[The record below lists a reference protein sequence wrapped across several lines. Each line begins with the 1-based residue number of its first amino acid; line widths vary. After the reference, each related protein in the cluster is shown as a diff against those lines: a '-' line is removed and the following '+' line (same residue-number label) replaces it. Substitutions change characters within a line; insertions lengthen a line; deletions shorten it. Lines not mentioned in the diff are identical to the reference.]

1 MIRLNPEQMGK
12 ARSLLLDL
20 LIRTHLV
27 PNSRS
32 ETYVTPRSGYS
43 LLSPYYDKIASE
55 LSRTIITSLSNRS
68 FKFTEVDEAIRSI
81 TGRNFVFGNTPAS
94 ADCEWTAKNDR
105 TIARY
110 LAWICAENKIYW
122 NDLAYT
128 EAERASMRESSI
140 FAAALYDAE
149 CFVSQPVTKPK
160 ATSSRG
166 ASRTGATS
174 ATGTGPKSGYK
185 TAGPQSAFV
194 AGLIGKPGEKV
205 SVSSSIIYCI
215 VGDKTGT
222 ITPKAFIHPVENPSV
237 GERAKINKAGL
248 PIVKFGAGN
257 GYTDL
262 AIFSERAED
271 MERIYDA
278 LVRDGKAISK
288 YSGVHVAKT
297 KNDASGYF
305 KVNTEFGPVLVKP
318 TKLNEKLFTE
328 TLEAMCC
335 EEAEDTLPLE
345 ESGGIE
351 ISDFNRFARDSK
363 MYD

>member
-1 MIRLNPEQMGK
+1 MIRLNPEQMGR

-32 ETYVTPRSGYS
+32 ETYANPRSGYS
-43 LLSPYYDKIASE
+43 LLTPYFDKMAST
-55 LSRTIITSLSNRS
+55 LSRTIITSLLSRS
-68 FKFTEVDEAIRSI
+68 FKFAEVDEAISSL
-81 TGRNFVFGNTPAS
+81 TSRNFMFGDTPAS
-94 ADCEWTAKNDR
+94 TDCRWAAKNDKL
-105 TIARY
+105 IARY
-110 LAWICAENKIYW
+110 LAWTCAENKIYW

-128 EAERASMRESSI
+128 EAERASMREKSI
-140 FAAALYDAE
+140 FAAALYEAE
-149 CFVSQPVTKPK
+149 CFVSQPSAKPK
-160 ATSSRG
+160 VARSKSAG
-166 ASRTGATS
+166 KTGA
-174 ATGTGPKSGYK
+174 AGTGPKSDYK

-215 VGDKTGT
+215 VGDKAGT
-222 ITPKAFIHPVENPSV
+222 ITPKAFIHPVENPGV
-237 GERAKINKAGL
+237 GERAKVNEAGL

-262 AIFSERAED
+262 AIFSENAED
-271 MERIYDA
+271 MERIYAA
-278 LVRDGKAISK
+278 LVKDGKAISK

-297 KNDASGYF
+297 RNDSSGYF

-335 EEAEDTLPLE
+335 EEAADTLPLE

-351 ISDFNRFARDSK
+351 ISDFNKFARDSK

>member
-1 MIRLNPEQMGK
+1 MIKLNPDQMGK

-32 ETYVTPRSGYS
+32 ETYVTPRSGHS
-43 LLSPYYDKIASE
+43 LLTPSYFDKIASE

-68 FKFTEVDEAIRSI
+68 FKFAEIDEAIHEIVS
-81 TGRNFVFGNTPAS
+81 RNFVFGNTPAS
-94 ADCEWTAKNDR
+94 ADCEWVAKNDK

-128 EAERASMRESSI
+128 EAERVSMRERSI
-140 FAAALYDAE
+140 FAAALYEAE

-160 ATSSRG
+160 AASSKG
-166 ASRTGATS
+166 TGRTG

-194 AGLIGKPGEKV
+194 AGLIGKPSEKV

-215 VGDKTGT
+215 VGDKAGT

-237 GERAKINKAGL
+237 GEHARVNKAGL
-248 PIVKFGAGN
+248 PIIKFGAGN

-262 AIFSERAED
+262 AIFSENAED
-271 MERIYDA
+271 MERIYNA
-278 LVRDGKAISK
+278 LVKDGKAISK

-297 KNDASGYF
+297 RNDASGYF

-351 ISDFNRFARDSK
+351 ISDFNKFARDSK